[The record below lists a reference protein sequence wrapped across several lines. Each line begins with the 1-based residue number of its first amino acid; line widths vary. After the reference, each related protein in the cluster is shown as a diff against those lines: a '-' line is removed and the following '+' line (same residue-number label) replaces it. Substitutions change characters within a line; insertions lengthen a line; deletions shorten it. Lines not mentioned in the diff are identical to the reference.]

1 MSFLIKLLPNF
12 LLYWKNVFY
21 QIWTLQAT
29 YKLPHSHGRSL
40 SKNKQIINKV
50 QPYHLLKI
58 ARYLNSLFVR
68 NIFSILYFNFAVA
81 NGGNILLSII
91 RTFRFPFCLYSFQ
104 TFQTFQLAKKS
115 IQIHY
120 KFGTLLV
127 VYCRKK
133 LLQPT
138 LVAKM

>member
-68 NIFSILYFNFAVA
+68 NIFSILYSNFAVA
-81 NGGNILLSII
+81 NGGNILFYALFV
-91 RTFRFPFCLYSFQ
+91 FRFAYIVFKHSKHFNWQ
-104 TFQTFQLAKKS
+104 KKAYRY
-115 IQIHY
+115 IINLVHY
-120 KFGTLLV
+120 WLCTAEKNCCSLRL
-127 VYCRKK
+127 
-133 LLQPT
+133 
-138 LVAKM
+138 